1 MDQTPLNPEHVR
13 VTPEGV
19 RMMTPLR
26 LSEILDAWE
35 SLTWPASR
43 ADAAAFRD
51 RFGWTPDPRESLLF
65 TSDVV
70 PERSSSYIVYNTF
83 DGVACLRFHL
93 AAHLDPND
101 KKQCEQA
108 YSYYQEYLE
117 QRLHNR
123 LASKRTFDKTTIE
136 LISQDQIL
144 YFLGGAGDKIT
155 LSLHSPSETG
165 NLLDFLDRKARG
177 ELEDWER
184 E

>member
-1 MDQTPLNPEHVR
+1 MDQTRLNPEHVR
-13 VTPEGV
+13 VTPEGA
-19 RMMTPLR
+19 RMMTLSR
-26 LSEILDAWE
+26 LSELLDAWE

-65 TSDVV
+65 NS
-70 PERSSSYIVYNTF
+70 F
-83 DGVACLRFHL
+83 DGVAGLMFYL
-93 AAHLDPND
+93 AAHLDPHD

-108 YSYYQEYLE
+108 FSYYNEYLE
-117 QRLHNR
+117 QRLQNR
-123 LASKRTFDKTTIE
+123 LASKRTFDKSCVE
-136 LISQDQIL
+136 LISQDKIL
-144 YFLGGAGDKIT
+144 YFLGGAADKIT
-155 LSLHSPSETG
+155 LSLNSPSETG

>member
-1 MDQTPLNPEHVR
+1 MDQTRLNPEHVR

-19 RMMTPLR
+19 RMMTLSR

-51 RFGWTPDPRESLLF
+51 HFGWTPDPRESLLF

-70 PERSSSYIVYNTF
+70 PERSSSFIVYTPF
-83 DGVACLRFHL
+83 DGVACLRFYL
-93 AAHLDPND
+93 AAHLDPHNTSQFD
-101 KKQCEQA
+101 DTLSFYLNYIIKHLGERLQNRTGSRE
-108 YSYYQEYLE
+108 SGIRLFTSDNLYY
-117 QRLHNR
+117 RIG
-123 LASKRTFDKTTIE
+123 D
-136 LISQDQIL
+136 
-144 YFLGGAGDKIT
+144 GGEKIT
-155 LSLHSPSETG
+155 LSLNSPSETG

>member
-1 MDQTPLNPEHVR
+1 MDQTRLNPEHVR

-19 RMMTPLR
+19 RMMTLSR

-51 RFGWTPDPRESLLF
+51 HFGWTPDPRESLLF

-83 DGVACLRFHL
+83 DGVACLRFYL
-93 AAHLDPND
+93 AAHLDPHNATQFD
-101 KKQCEQA
+101 DTLSFYLNHIIKHLGEKLQNRTGSRE
-108 YSYYQEYLE
+108 SGIRLFTSDNLYY
-117 QRLHNR
+117 RIG
-123 LASKRTFDKTTIE
+123 D
-136 LISQDQIL
+136 
-144 YFLGGAGDKIT
+144 GGKIIT

>member
-19 RMMTPLR
+19 RMMTPSR

-51 RFGWTPDPRESLLF
+51 HFGWTPDPRESLLF

-83 DGVACLRFHL
+83 GGVACFDFYLT
-93 AAHLDPND
+93 ACLDPHD

-123 LASKRTFDKTTIE
+123 LASIE
-136 LISQDQIL
+136 LISQDKIL
-144 YFLGGAGDKIT
+144 YYLGGAGDKIR
-155 LSLHSPSETG
+155 LSLNSPSETG

>member
-1 MDQTPLNPEHVR
+1 
-13 VTPEGV
+13 
-19 RMMTPLR
+19 MMTLSR
-26 LSEILDAWE
+26 LSELLDAWE

-43 ADAAAFRD
+43 ADAAFFRD

-83 DGVACLRFHL
+83 GGVACFDFYLT
-93 AAHLDPND
+93 ACLDPHD

-108 YSYYQEYLE
+108 YSYYQGYLE

-123 LASKRTFDKTTIE
+123 LASKRTFDKTSIE
-136 LISQDQIL
+136 LISQDKIL
-144 YFLGGAGDKIT
+144 YYLGGAGDKIR
-155 LSLHSPSETG
+155 LSLNSPSETG

>member
-1 MDQTPLNPEHVR
+1 MDQTRLNPAHVR
-13 VTPEGV
+13 VTLEGV
-19 RMMTPLR
+19 RMMTLSR

-51 RFGWTPDPRESLLF
+51 YFGWTPDPRESLLF

-83 DGVACLRFHL
+83 GGVVCLMFYL
-93 AAHLDPND
+93 AANLDPHNTTQFDDTLSFYLNHIIKHLDERLQNRTGSRESGIRLFTSD
-101 KKQCEQA
+101 NL
-108 YSYYQEYLE
+108 YY
-117 QRLHNR
+117 HIG
-123 LASKRTFDKTTIE
+123 D
-136 LISQDQIL
+136 
-144 YFLGGAGDKIT
+144 GGEKIT
-155 LSLHSPSETG
+155 LSLNSPSETG